1 MSETP
6 EVIVEYAYDH
16 ISEWYLQWVDSQK
29 SPRERYTKRLLEEL
43 QPSPAILELGC
54 GPGVPILKMLLD
66 HGARVVAN
74 DISTKQIEMAK
85 ARFASATLVAGDMTA
100 LNFEPESFDGAVSF
114 YTLFHLP
121 RSKLKAMLIR
131 IHSWLKP
138 GGVFVFNLAT
148 IDEEEIHGEF
158 LGYGMF
164 WSSYDVGGNE
174 ALLRE
179 VGFDLLQVEVLQ
191 AGDGKLEEDDP
202 DFDAEFMWVVARKK
216 DSPAEQNALKMVEL
230 ECAVGSE
237 TLHDEHLLGESSQ
250 SFEDDNEN
258 DENDENS
265 LNR

>member
-1 MSETP
+1 MSDAP
-6 EVIVEYAYDH
+6 EDIVEYAYDH

-29 SPRERYTKRLLEEL
+29 SPRERYAKKLLEKL
-43 QPSPAILELGC
+43 QPSPSILELGC
-54 GPGVPILKMLLD
+54 GPGVPVLDLLLD
-66 HGARVVAN
+66 HGAQVVAN

-85 ARFASATLVAGDMTA
+85 ARFPDATLVAGDMTA
-100 LNFEPESFDGAVSF
+100 LAFEPESFHGAVSF

-121 RSKLKAMLIR
+121 RSKLKDMFTK

-164 WSSYDVGGNE
+164 WSSYDPDGNQ
-174 ALLRE
+174 ALLKE
-179 VGFDLLQVEVLQ
+179 IGFDLLQVEVLQ

-216 DSPAEQNALKMVEL
+216 SSPAE
-230 ECAVGSE
+230 
-237 TLHDEHLLGESSQ
+237 
-250 SFEDDNEN
+250 
-258 DENDENS
+258 
-265 LNR
+265 